1 MRMTDYKATK
11 NACKLCSPLGA
22 SLVFKGIRK
31 AVPFLHGSQG
41 CSTYIRRYMISHFK
55 EPIDIACS
63 NFSEESV
70 VFGGG
75 ANLKRGLANIERQYA
90 PELIGVA
97 TTCLSETIGDDVAM
111 FLYEY
116 RAGREEENAT
126 PVVHVSTPSYK
137 GTHIDGFHGAVNAVA
152 STLSERGDSQDELI
166 NLLPGMVSP
175 ADLRYLKEI
184 FEDMRLPFALLP
196 DYSDTLDGGL
206 WDEYQRLPEGGTPV
220 ETIRSMGNAR
230 ATFEFGRIL
239 AHQES
244 RAGNTL
250 QTRHGVPCVN
260 VGMPIGVNETDRFL
274 IALEDATG
282 RSTPEKYVK
291 ERARLLDAYAD
302 GHKYVSGKRA
312 VIYGEEDFVVGLAA
326 FLDEIGVI
334 PVLCASGG
342 KSGLL
347 ETVIHEIIPD
357 WERKGVQVRDG
368 MDFVEIGDI
377 ANVLSPDVFIGNS
390 KGYSITKKSGIPLV
404 RVGFP
409 IHDRIG
415 GSRLLHLGYR
425 GAQQLFDRI
434 ANAILESRQDGSEVG
449 YSYM

>member
-1 MRMTDYKATK
+1 MADYKATK

-22 SLVFKGIRK
+22 SLAFKGIRG
-31 AVPFLHGSQG
+31 AVPYLHGSQG

-75 ANLKRGLANIERQYA
+75 DNLKRGLANIERQYA

-111 FLYEY
+111 FLHEY
-116 RAGREEENAT
+116 RAGQEEESAT
-126 PVVHVSTPSYK
+126 PIVHVSTPSYK
-137 GTHIDGFHGAVNAVA
+137 GTHIDGFHGAINAIVSA
-152 STLSERGDSQDELI
+152 LAESGGERGEHL
-166 NLLPGMVSP
+166 NLLSGMISP
-175 ADLRYLKEI
+175 ADVRYLKEM
-184 FEDMRLPFALLP
+184 FEDMHLPVVVLP

-206 WDEYQRLPEGGTPV
+206 WDEYHRMPEGGTPV
-220 ETIRSMGNAR
+220 ETIRLMGTAQ

-239 AHQES
+239 ATEEI
-244 RAGNTL
+244 RAGKTL
-250 QTRHGVPCVN
+250 QERHNVPCVSL
-260 VGMPIGVNETDRFL
+260 GMPIGVNETDRFL
-274 IALEDATG
+274 IALEDVTG
-282 RSTPEKYVK
+282 KPTPDKYVK

-312 VIYGEEDFVVGLAA
+312 VIYGEEDFVAGLAA
-326 FLDEIGVI
+326 FLDEIGMI

-342 KSGLL
+342 KSGHL
-347 ETVIHEIIPD
+347 EDVIHEVIPD
-357 WERKGVQVRDG
+357 WERKGIQALDG
-368 MDFVEIGDI
+368 VDFVEIGDI
-377 ANVLSPDVFIGNS
+377 AKTLEPDIFIGNS
-390 KGYSITKKSGIPLV
+390 KGYSITRKLGVPLV

-434 ANAILESRQDGSEVG
+434 ANALLEYRQDGSEVG

>member
-1 MRMTDYKATK
+1 MKTITDYKATK

-22 SLVFKGIRK
+22 SLAFKGVRG
-31 AVPFLHGSQG
+31 AVPYLHGSQG

-75 ANLKRGLANIERQYA
+75 ANLKRGLGNIERQYA

-111 FLYEY
+111 FLHEY
-116 RAGREEENAT
+116 RAAREEGNVT
-126 PVVHVSTPSYK
+126 PIVHVSTPSYK
-137 GTHIDGFHGAVNAVA
+137 GTHIDGFHGAINAIVSA
-152 STLSERGDSQDELI
+152 LAEGGEQGEHL

-175 ADLRYLKEI
+175 ADLRYVKEI
-184 FEDMRLPFALLP
+184 FEDMRIPLALLP

-206 WDEYQRLPEGGTPV
+206 WDEYHRMPEGGTPV
-220 ETIRSMGNAR
+220 ETIRSMGRAR

-239 AHQES
+239 AQEDV
-244 RAGNTL
+244 RAGKTL
-250 QTRHGVPCVN
+250 QARHGVQCMN
-260 VGMPIGVNETDRFL
+260 LGMPIGVNETDRFL
-274 IALEDATG
+274 LALEDVSA
-282 RSTPEKYVK
+282 RPTPEKYVK

-326 FLDEIGVI
+326 FLDEIGMI

-342 KSGLL
+342 KSGYL
-347 ETVIHEIIPD
+347 EDAIHEIIPD
-357 WERKGVQVRDG
+357 WEQKGIKALDKV
-368 MDFVEIGDI
+368 DFVEIGDI
-377 ANVLSPDVFIGNS
+377 ASTLAPDMFIGNS
-390 KGYSITKKSGIPLV
+390 KGYSITRKLDIPLV

-434 ANAILESRQDGSEVG
+434 ANAFLEYRQDGSEVG

>member
-1 MRMTDYKATK
+1 MKTMTDYKATK

-22 SLVFKGIRK
+22 SLAFKGIRG
-31 AVPFLHGSQG
+31 AVPYLHGSQG

-75 ANLKRGLANIERQYA
+75 DNLKRGLANIERQYA

-97 TTCLSETIGDDVAM
+97 TTCLSETIGDNVAM
-111 FLYEY
+111 FLHEY
-116 RAGREEENAT
+116 RAGREEGNAA
-126 PVVHVSTPSYK
+126 PIVPVSTPSYK
-137 GTHIDGFHGAVNAVA
+137 GTHIDGFHGAINAIVSA
-152 STLSERGDSQDELI
+152 FAENGKQGELI
-166 NLLPGMVSP
+166 NVLPGMVSP
-175 ADLRYLKEI
+175 ADLRYVKEM
-184 FEDMRLPFALLP
+184 FEDMRQPIALLP

-206 WDEYQRLPEGGTPV
+206 WDEYHRMPEGGTPV
-220 ETIRSMGNAR
+220 EAIRLMGTAR

-239 AHQES
+239 AQQDI

-250 QTRHGVPCVN
+250 QARHGVPLVN

-282 RSTPEKYVK
+282 KPTPDKYVK

-302 GHKYVSGKRA
+302 GHKYVASKRA

-326 FLDEIGVI
+326 FLDEIGMI

-342 KSGLL
+342 KSGHF
-347 ETVIHEIIPD
+347 ETTIRDIIPD
-357 WERKGVQVRDG
+357 WKRKGIQALDG
-368 MDFVEIGDI
+368 VDFVEIGDI
-377 ANVLSPDVFIGNS
+377 AKTLVPDVFIGNS
-390 KGYSITKKSGIPLV
+390 KGYSIARKIGVPLV

-434 ANAILESRQDGSEVG
+434 ANALLEYRQDGSEVG

>member
-1 MRMTDYKATK
+1 MTDYKATK

-22 SLVFKGIRK
+22 SLVFKGIRG
-31 AVPFLHGSQG
+31 AVPYLHGSQG

-90 PELIGVA
+90 PEVIGVA

-111 FLYEY
+111 FLHEY
-116 RAGREEENAT
+116 RTGREEENAT

-137 GTHIDGFHGAVNAVA
+137 GTHIDGFHGAINAIVSA
-152 STLSERGDSQDELI
+152 LAEHDGKQSEHL
-166 NLLPGMVSP
+166 NVLPGMVSS

-184 FEDMRLPFALLP
+184 FEDMRQPIALLP

-206 WDEYQRLPEGGTPV
+206 WDEYQRMPEGGTPV
-220 ETIRSMGNAR
+220 EIIRTMGAAR

-239 AHQES
+239 AQQDI

-250 QTRHGVPCVN
+250 QARHGVQCVSL
-260 VGMPIGVNETDRFL
+260 GMPIGVNETDRFWL
-274 IALEDATG
+274 ELEDVTG
-282 RSTPEKYVK
+282 TSTPDKYVN

-302 GHKYVSGKRA
+302 GHKYVAGKRA

-326 FLDEIGVI
+326 FLDEIGMI

-342 KSGLL
+342 KSGHL
-347 ETVIHEIIPD
+347 ERVIHDKIPD
-357 WERKGVQVRDG
+357 CERKGIQALDG
-368 MDFVEIGDI
+368 VDFVEIGDI
-377 ANVLSPDVFIGNS
+377 ANTLAPDVFIGNS
-390 KGYSITKKSGIPLV
+390 KGYSITRKIGVPLV

-434 ANAILESRQDGSEVG
+434 ANALLEYRQDGSEVG